1 MITSSQRPV
10 SADTHA
16 SAGAPT
22 GATVERRSL
31 ADGGT
36 LELAVLAAPAVE
48 TAAHDA
54 AAADMLSCSVTWV
67 AEAPGEP
74 PLSVPLY
81 GTHVVWSR
89 QRAVVIGPSDRLSAM
104 RAAVLEFADREAEL
118 RDIEHRLAGLL
129 EHVDGDAHLAFEFD
143 EASLPRRQELAGR
156 FREAVSLRRR
166 VAMLAPA
173 LHRPAPQPPTLAGQV
188 GERLRDRTRLV
199 ERLEH
204 AVEQADLV
212 ERVYGGC
219 GERSAEF
226 VTSRRHATL
235 EWVIILLL
243 AAEMVLITIDMLAN
257 HGS

>member
-1 MITSSQRPV
+1 MITSPQRAAPAAV
-10 SADTHA
+10 HAD
-16 SAGAPT
+16 AGLPAE
-22 GATVERRSL
+22 ATIERLSL

-36 LELAVLAAPAVE
+36 LELAALAAPAGD
-48 TAAHDA
+48 AATHDA
-54 AAADMLSCSVTWV
+54 VAADMLASSVTW
-67 AEAPGEP
+67 ATTAPDEP
-74 PLSVPLY
+74 PLTVPLY
-81 GTHVVWSR
+81 GTQVVWGR
-89 QRAVVIGPSDRLSAM
+89 RRAVAIGPADRLPAM
-104 RAAVLEFADREAEL
+104 RAALLEFADREAEL
-118 RDIEHRLAGLL
+118 RDIERRLAGLL

-143 EASLPRRQELAGR
+143 ETSLPRRQELAGR
-156 FREAVSLRRR
+156 FSEAVSLRRR
-166 VAMLAPA
+166 LAMLAPA
-173 LHRPAPQPPTLAGQV
+173 FHRPAPQPPTLAGQL

-243 AAEMVLITIDMLAN
+243 AAELVLILIDLLAS